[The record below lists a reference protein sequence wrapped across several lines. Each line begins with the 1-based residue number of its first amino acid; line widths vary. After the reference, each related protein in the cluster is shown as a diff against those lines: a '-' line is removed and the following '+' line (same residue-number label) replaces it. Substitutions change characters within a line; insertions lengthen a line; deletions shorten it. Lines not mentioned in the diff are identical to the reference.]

1 MSKPLNI
8 FALIKSPPTLLCNDL
23 VKKKNIKLSKSKEDQ
38 KQKKKISKIVW
49 HWIQN
54 MTNN

>member
-23 VKKKNIKLSKSKEDQ
+23 VKKNIKLSKSKEDQ
-38 KQKKKISKIVW
+38 KQKKKISKIV
-49 HWIQN
+49 
-54 MTNN
+54 